1 MKGVITEFPN
11 GIFKLQMHC
20 VTNKQKGLNSIS
32 LFNIQFLMLQKT
44 KKILTFF
51 GQKTWTRSRW
61 RALGNSKKQQINR
74 NLHLVFEDQG
84 NNVFI

>member
-1 MKGVITEFPN
+1 
-11 GIFKLQMHC
+11 
-20 VTNKQKGLNSIS
+20 
-32 LFNIQFLMLQKT
+32 MLQKT

-84 NNVFI
+84 NDVFI